1 LPTRAALNK
10 AKEEKLMATAAPAP
24 PGARL
29 TWLDS
34 MKGISIL
41 WIAFFHFFGTYQ
53 NNRFPSA
60 LEPHYFSLFVHQCAP
75 TSAWETFGCTAKGFY
90 VAVASVGF
98 HAVAVFLIL
107 SGFGLTFSLARTGEP
122 EGGWLDWYRGR
133 LLRLFPMYWLAHLIY
148 LISPFIA
155 RPEPIDYR
163 FLLSFLGDRVWPV
176 EMIFFYINPAWWYF
190 GLLVQLYL
198 MFPLLFRLLQ
208 KMGPLWFL
216 VFCGAVT
223 FLSRYLLLMVLSA
236 HGYYVQGAFFGS
248 RLWEFAAGMALGW
261 LYRRHQ
267 VDAQEWLFRG
277 RTFFAGVAIYV
288 LGLYSYATMTTYI
301 FNDALIGTG
310 LFLILAHLSIWANL
324 LPRLG
329 RTLAYV
335 GAFSYGLYLLHQPY
349 VIYFG
354 ERMRDLP
361 MVTFFIAGWVIIA
374 AITVCTIPLERYVNQ
389 LTSRLLDKKK
399 ESGQL
404 SAVSQKQATA
414 GS

>member
-1 LPTRAALNK
+1 
-10 AKEEKLMATAAPAP
+10 MATAAAPAP

-34 MKGISIL
+34 MKGLSIL

-53 NNRFPSA
+53 NHRFPSA
-60 LEPHYFSLFVHQCAP
+60 LGPSYFPSFIQQCAP
-75 TSAWETFGCTAKGFY
+75 ASTLEILGCTAKGFY

-122 EGGWLDWYRGR
+122 EGGWLGWYRGR

-148 LISPFIA
+148 LVSPFIS
-155 RPEPIDYR
+155 RPEPLDYR
-163 FLLSFLGDRVWPV
+163 FVLSFLGDRVWPV
-176 EMIFFYINPAWWYF
+176 DMIFYYINPAWWYF
-190 GLLVQLYL
+190 GLLVELYL
-198 MFPLLFRLLQ
+198 VFPVLFRLLQ

-216 VFCGAVT
+216 IFCGAVT
-223 FLSRYLLLMVLSA
+223 LLSRYLLLMVIGA

-261 LYRRHQ
+261 LYRRNQ
-267 VDAQEWLFRG
+267 VAAQDWLFTG
-277 RTFFAGVAIYV
+277 RTLFAGVIIYV
-288 LGLYSYATMTTYI
+288 LGLYSYGSMTAYIAT
-301 FNDALIGTG
+301 DALVGTG
-310 LFLILAHLSIWANL
+310 LFIILAHLAIWADL
-324 LPRLG
+324 LPRFG

-354 ERMRDLP
+354 ERLRNLDMLL
-361 MVTFFIAGWVIIA
+361 FFFVAWAIIA
-374 AITVCTIPLERYVNQ
+374 VIAACAIPLERYVNR
-389 LTSRLLDKKK
+389 LTSRVLDRKK

-404 SAVSQKQATA
+404 ATVSQKQATA